1 MSQHGHV
8 LPEKIKKSFEELT
21 HDYENLMKK
30 SGAHANISLLTHAA
44 SLYGSTQILIHLIGN
59 KCESQATR
67 TIELAKDAI
76 TDLINYTEGNELEAR
91 KQNIRLATLEALIYQ
106 VAIQCAGL
114 DSGS

>member
-1 MSQHGHV
+1 MPQTKHV
-8 LPEKIKKSFEELT
+8 LPEKIKESFEELS
-21 HDYENLMKK
+21 HDFENLMKK
-30 SGAHANISLLTHAA
+30 SGANANISLLAHAA
-44 SLYGSTQILIHLIGN
+44 SVFGSTEMLIYLFGR
-59 KCESQATR
+59 KCENQAER

-76 TDLINYTEGNELEAR
+76 TDLINYNNELEAR